1 MNLAQFWPKPTWAR
15 ACIALAAAILIAIP
29 SLAAVKTAIQ
39 NALNL
44 DSQMNVFYA
53 RTLDEYLTQ
62 FRKQHPIILGLF
74 SNEGGDFYLY
84 MPGQV
89 DQSRANSVPVQ
100 YQVVKG
106 VSHSSMALYA
116 ILQPYIDGLSTDSNW
131 KADFTAYR
139 QQQVKTLADA
149 DQMGLAPEVDAAVHK
164 ILTSNIAF
172 IDDMLKAGSIDKAKV
187 SAWAQ
192 SVAPLF
198 KTTITAAADYQVGH
212 WMQVMADWKKQL
224 GNQWDQTYGATN
236 SLYVTRRNNIIFTLM
251 AQFFGTEAINERLML
266 FETTEFSTTP
276 DTILALMSRIV
287 KDRELGKAFFDDY
300 FLMDVEL
307 LSTGA
312 RQAIT
317 KADGARI
324 RPAASMGTY
333 TVGPAHSRIKK
344 FDLANGITPI
354 LPPLAP
360 FETNQWPWT
369 TTAVDGRGPS
379 TLKEAMEK

>member
-84 MPGQV
+84 MHGQV
-89 DQSRANSVPVQ
+89 DPIRANSVPVQ

-149 DQMGLAPEVDAAVHK
+149 DQMGLAPEVDAAGR
-164 ILTSNIAF
+164 
-172 IDDMLKAGSIDKAKV
+172 GSYAYE
-187 SAWAQ
+187 SAQGQWG
-192 SVAPLF
+192 
-198 KTTITAAADYQVGH
+198 AAA
-212 WMQVMADWKKQL
+212 
-224 GNQWDQTYGATN
+224 
-236 SLYVTRRNNIIFTLM
+236 VTRV
-251 AQFFGTEAINERLML
+251 
-266 FETTEFSTTP
+266 P
-276 DTILALMSRIV
+276 V
-287 KDRELGKAFFDDY
+287 
-300 FLMDVEL
+300 
-307 LSTGA
+307 
-312 RQAIT
+312 
-317 KADGARI
+317 
-324 RPAASMGTY
+324 
-333 TVGPAHSRIKK
+333 
-344 FDLANGITPI
+344 
-354 LPPLAP
+354 
-360 FETNQWPWT
+360 
-369 TTAVDGRGPS
+369 
-379 TLKEAMEK
+379 